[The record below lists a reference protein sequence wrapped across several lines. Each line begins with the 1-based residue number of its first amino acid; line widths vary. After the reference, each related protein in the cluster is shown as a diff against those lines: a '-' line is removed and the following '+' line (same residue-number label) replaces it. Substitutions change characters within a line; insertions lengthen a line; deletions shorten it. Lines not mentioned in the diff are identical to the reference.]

1 MKKMSHLDKIKAASI
16 LENQIGF
23 CLKIQLKNLEVHPIR
38 LIQASKSLIGLNLN
52 KPNKKL
58 INFNSIYLE
67 SFNNI
72 KYSLTSNSV
81 DDLKPVISMH
91 DLESAFLKRDKT
103 LVLKLFHQLKLVSS
117 EMHILEY
124 LIEISL
130 KQTGKS
136 FLSIWSLYKSIL
148 FLSNKDSN
156 MFINLAT
163 EIILSDEFEN
173 TDSSENNISINDI
186 INYNLSVNSIDIYA
200 HLLEAYNSD
209 LIRSE
214 NIKILINSFVK
225 RKFKNYEVSNFNI
238 DNNVLF
244 PDLLIEGRKRLL
256 NFIDR
261 KKIVNINSDLILF
274 LDSIR
279 SLFRFLDNEHHKIIC
294 FHFENILE
302 ELNV

>member
-1 MKKMSHLDKIKAASI
+1 MSRLDKIKAASI

-23 CLKIQLKNLEVHPIR
+23 CLKIQLKNSEVHPIR
-38 LIQASKSLIGLNLN
+38 LIQASKSLIGLDLN
-52 KPNKKL
+52 KPNEKL

-67 SFNNI
+67 SFNNT
-72 KYSLTSNSV
+72 KYSSSSNFK
-81 DDLKPVISMH
+81 DDLKAVISTY
-91 DLESAFLKRDKT
+91 DLEAAFLKKDKS

-117 EMHILEY
+117 EIHILEY

-148 FLSNKDSN
+148 FLSNKDTN
-156 MFINLAT
+156 IFINLASD
-163 EIILSDEFEN
+163 IILSDEFEDIN
-173 TDSSENNISINDI
+173 SLENNISINDI
-186 INYNLSVNSIDIYA
+186 INYNLSVNSIDLYA

-209 LIRSE
+209 LIRLE

-225 RKFKNYEVSNFNI
+225 RKFENYQLSNFNI
-238 DNNVLF
+238 DNDVLF
-244 PDLLIEGRKRLL
+244 PDLLIEGRKSLL
-256 NFIDR
+256 NFID
-261 KKIVNINSDLILF
+261 KTNIANINSDLILF

-279 SLFRFLDNEHHKIIC
+279 SLFRFLDNENHKMIC

-302 ELNV
+302 DLNV